1 MRLIRPVPPQLGANA
16 QPAESAGAP
25 SQDAVSLSS
34 ILDLSH
40 DGLLA
45 FDRQDRIIHVSAN
58 FLALTGL
65 DRTQLTGMAE
75 AQFWD
80 CLSALGNAQQ
90 TRMGVAQLRQ
100 HLAHPEDQRRSVLEL
115 LRPVPRLLRVFLRTS
130 DATDVARVL
139 CFRDVT
145 QEFDVDRRKSEFLS
159 TAAHELR
166 APLASI
172 YGFSESLLTQPCD
185 AAMQTEFIGI
195 IHQQAQVMAHL
206 LDEMLDLARIEAR
219 RHSDFVFEQIPVVQ
233 LVQTVL
239 SGFRRPLDREAPT
252 LHAVLTDLQVRVDR
266 KKAQQVLLNV
276 LSNAYKYSPQ
286 GGSVDITI
294 EAVRSTDTDA
304 AEILIR
310 ICDQGIG
317 MTPSQL
323 SRVFER
329 FYRANA
335 VPGVTGTGLGMNIV
349 QEIMQLLNGR
359 IELQSEAGAGT
370 CVSLYFPAV

>member
-1 MRLIRPVPPQLGANA
+1 MRQKKPAPPKPGASSG
-16 QPAESAGAP
+16 PADSAGAAALNA
-25 SQDAVSLSS
+25 DALSA
-34 ILDLSH
+34 ILDLAP
-40 DGLLA
+40 DGLVV
-45 FDRQDRIIHVSAN
+45 FDRQDRVTLVSAA
-58 FLALTGL
+58 FQDLTGL
-65 DRTQLTGMAE
+65 SRTQLIGLPE

-80 CLSALGNAQQ
+80 SLSALGNPQPTQ
-90 TRMGVAQLRQ
+90 TGVAQLRQ
-100 HLAHPEDQRRSVLEL
+100 HLERPGDQRRSVLEL
-115 LRPVPRLLRVFLRTS
+115 ALPVPRLLRVFLRTS
-130 DATDVARVL
+130 DATGVARVL

-145 QEFDVDRRKSEFLS
+145 RELEVDRRKSEFLS

-172 YGFSESLLTQPCD
+172 YGFSESLLTHPCD
-185 AAMQTEFIGI
+185 AAMQSEFIGI
-195 IHQQAQVMAHL
+195 IHQQSQAMAHL
-206 LDEMLDLARIEAR
+206 LNEMLDLARIEAR
-219 RHSDFVFEQIPVVQ
+219 RHSDFVFEQVPVQQ
-233 LVQTVL
+233 LVLAVV
-239 SGFRRPLDREAPT
+239 SGYRLPPDREAPR
-252 LHAVLTDLQVRVDR
+252 LHALNPGLQVRVDR

-286 GGSVDITI
+286 GGAIDITI
-294 EAVRSTDTDA
+294 EPVPTCATGTAEVRV
-304 AEILIR
+304 R

-359 IELQSEAGAGT
+359 IELQSTAGAGT
-370 CVSLYFPAV
+370 CVNLYFPAV